1 VKLDIAAPTLI
12 VLSEKGSMSNSKAFV
27 AVKAR
32 YYKRDAAIAVLD
44 HSNSLRNGFTRS
56 ENIYPLF
63 TTNNASLYPKGLNSG
78 VEALGKACLRY
89 KQVTGKKVRSDFNV
103 LFEHVVILSEAHYSK
118 LEKKIGVEETK
129 RRVMKLLVSY
139 AKNIKREYGFE
150 PIAVQLHL
158 DEGHHDSSGK
168 FIRNIHAHISFFN
181 YDFEKKIAPLR
192 HLMAKG
198 KNEHGRTK
206 KFNENFEK
214 MQDIAAKVFAP
225 LKFKRG
231 VSQSVTGSKHLSKEA
246 FVREKLNNMEVTL
259 NESEQQVLALRE
271 QVTRHKKLS
280 NDLTE
285 EVASLQKR
293 RDWLTIRVDELQ
305 RYMLTLEKA
314 LKQKCRQALM
324 QINQKASRFFN
335 ISKPIP

>member
-1 VKLDIAAPTLI
+1 
-12 VLSEKGSMSNSKAFV
+12 MNNSKAFV

-44 HSNSLRNGFTRS
+44 HSNALRNGFTRS
-56 ENIYPLF
+56 ENIYPMF
-63 TTNNASLYPKGLNSG
+63 SSNNVSLYTKGVNSG
-78 VEALGKACLRY
+78 VEALDKACLRY
-89 KQVTGKKVRSDFNV
+89 KQVTGKKVRTDFNV
-103 LFEHVVILSEAHYSK
+103 LFEHVVVLSEAHYSR

-129 RRVMKLLVSY
+129 RRVMKLFVSY

-150 PIAVQLHL
+150 PISVQLHF

-198 KNEHGRTK
+198 KNEHGRTN

-214 MQDIAAKVFAP
+214 MQDIAAEVFAP

-231 VSQSVTGSKHLSKEA
+231 VSQSVTGTKHLSKES
-246 FVREKLNNMEVTL
+246 FVREKLDNMEVTL

-271 QVTRHKKLS
+271 QVARHKNLS
-280 NDLTE
+280 NDLTK
-285 EVASLQKR
+285 EVANLQKR
-293 RDWLTIRVDELQ
+293 RDWLTERVDELQ
-305 RYMLTLEKA
+305 GYMHSLEQA
-314 LKQKCRQALM
+314 VKQKCRQALI
-324 QINQKASRFFN
+324 QLNRKASNFFH
-335 ISKPIP
+335 ISKRIP